1 MDETPKREAW
11 VYGSYITMD
20 FGGLISK
27 QSSKVKNGYVLETV
41 KGDFI
46 NDWREFD
53 NSIKELAKEYARQIE
68 KPERKWIP
76 QQTNMKY
83 REGNKYFEYI
93 REILEQVK

>member
-27 QSSKVKNGYVLETV
+27 QSSKVKNGYVLENV

-53 NSIKELAKEYARQIE
+53 NSIKELAKVCAANTE
-68 KPERKWIP
+68 
-76 QQTNMKY
+76 N
-83 REGNKYFEYI
+83 
-93 REILEQVK
+93 